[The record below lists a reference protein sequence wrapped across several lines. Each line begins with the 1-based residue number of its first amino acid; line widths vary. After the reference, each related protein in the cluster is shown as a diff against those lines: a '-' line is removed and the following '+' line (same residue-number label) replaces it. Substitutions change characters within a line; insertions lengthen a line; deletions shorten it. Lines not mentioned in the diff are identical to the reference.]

1 MSSSTVPNTLAHR
14 IRNVTRREPLA
25 EQARLAND
33 PISRLVGWL
42 GKRHV
47 TAGEGLILQPCSS
60 IHMFGMRC
68 AIDALYLDASGRVL
82 HAVRNLRPWRIGP
95 LDPRAACVVELP
107 VGVLAATRTQV
118 GDLIIFDP
126 PC

>member
-1 MSSSTVPNTLAHR
+1 MSDPTLPPSFAHR

-33 PISRLVGWL
+33 PFSRLVGWL
-42 GKRHV
+42 GKSRV
-47 TAGEGLILQPCSS
+47 ASGEGLILQPCSS

-82 HAVRNLRPWRIGP
+82 HAVHNLRPWRIGP

-107 VGVLAATRTQV
+107 VGILAATSTQI
-118 GDLIIFDP
+118 GDLIVFDP